1 MDKEKNINMIVYYN
15 IKEKGASEKVAQKI
29 YKVDTLICINRQK
42 FENLDWTK
50 FSLFFLIY

>member
-1 MDKEKNINMIVYYN
+1 MEKEENITMIVYYKLN
-15 IKEKGASEKVAQKI
+15 EKGASEKVAQKI

-50 FSLFFLIY
+50 FSLFF